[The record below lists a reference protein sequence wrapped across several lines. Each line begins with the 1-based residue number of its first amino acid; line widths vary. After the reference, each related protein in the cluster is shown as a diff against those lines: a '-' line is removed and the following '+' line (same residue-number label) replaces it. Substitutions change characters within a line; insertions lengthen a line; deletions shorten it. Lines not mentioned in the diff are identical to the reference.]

1 MMPRPFAA
9 VLPLLFATLA
19 AVLALPGFPALA
31 QQGDATAPPA
41 AAAPGGHQRQRANHL
56 TGETSPYL
64 LLHVHNPVD
73 WHPWGP
79 EAFAKAKA
87 EGKPVFLSIG
97 YSSCH
102 WCHVMERESFSD
114 EEIAAYLNEHFVAIK
129 VDREERP
136 DIDDIYMTAL
146 QVYYQAVGSP
156 QGGGWPMSMFLT
168 PEGKP
173 MLGGTYFPPRDRQGR
188 PGFLNVLKQVHS
200 IWTDHHDEIVG
211 HADII
216 AGEVRRIMQ
225 PAPGESIVPLD
236 RSLVTAAVEALKNE
250 YDPEYG
256 GVDFDPQQPVG
267 PKFPVPSR
275 LMLLQSQ
282 IASAATQTKSISDA
296 TDPPLTVTSNKAAE
310 DDAAESVTTLQML
323 DHTLEQMA
331 RGGIF
336 DHLGGGFHRYS
347 TDRRW
352 LVPHFEKMLY
362 DNAQLAEV
370 YAQAYRRTNRK
381 LYRDIAERTFEF
393 VLRDLTDSEGGFY
406 SALDAQTDGIEG
418 KFYVWSPEQ
427 VVETLGEQDAEL
439 FKQVYGLTQPEFFEH
454 GYVLHLSQPLETTAG
469 QLDLPAEELRQRLA
483 AAREKLLKVRNQR
496 PALLKDDKILTSWNG
511 LMIRAL
517 AVGGDALGREDLI
530 AAARKGALFVLAS
543 LRDEE
548 GRLLRTHRE
557 GESKLNAYL
566 DDYAFLVD
574 GLLALHK
581 VTGETE
587 WLNAARRLT
596 DDQIAMFWDDEGH
609 GFFFTPDHHEELLAR
624 TRNAYDS
631 VIPSGNAVAVRNLVR
646 LAQLTGEVSYRDRA
660 TQTLQVFAA
669 NLQERPTGLTFM
681 ALALD
686 EYLTAFG
693 DAPPAETVASRSDE
707 GTPQVAQAGRPGPAT
722 RGNEEPLIVAGRTN
736 PRDKEAKVAAKIYLS
751 VDRLPPGGE
760 AEVAI
765 LLEIQD
771 GWHINTNPASDDFLI
786 PTEITAKSEGK
797 LELKDIRYPKGHPFR
812 MAGFDDPITV
822 YEGEVLFKGK
832 IVAPRSAAGRTE
844 KLDVEI
850 GYQSCN
856 DKTCLRPTQASVT
869 LQIPVAPAGQA
880 GKPINQRLFRKQPA
894 QK

>member
-1 MMPRPFAA
+1 MMPRPCAALLPLILATLTA
-9 VLPLLFATLA
+9 VL
-19 AVLALPGFPALA
+19 GFPDRGALA
-31 QQGDATAPPA
+31 QPTDQSSKPA
-41 AAAPGGHQRQRANHL
+41 AGTDRAPQRQRANHL
-56 TGETSPYL
+56 AGETSPYL

-73 WHPWGP
+73 WYPWGP
-79 EAFAKAKA
+79 DAFAKAKA

-114 EEIAAYLNEHFVAIK
+114 EEIAKYLNEHFVAIK

-225 PAPGESIVPLD
+225 PSPGESDVTLD
-236 RSLVTAAVEALKNE
+236 RSLVTAAVEALGNE
-250 YDPEYG
+250 YDPEFG

-282 IASAATQTKSISDA
+282 IAPAATGTPSQEQ
-296 TDPPLTVTSNKAAE
+296 PQ
-310 DDAAESVTTLQML
+310 SVTVNKPTDNAPAQLTPQQML

-370 YAQAYRRTNRK
+370 YAEAYRRTNRR
-381 LYRDIAERTFEF
+381 LYRDIAERTFAF
-393 VLRDLTDSEGGFY
+393 VLRELTDAEGGFY
-406 SALDAQTDGIEG
+406 SALDAQTDGVEG
-418 KFYVWSPEQ
+418 QFYVWSPAQ
-427 VVETLGEQDAEL
+427 VQKVLGEEDAEL
-439 FKQVYGLTQPEFFEH
+439 FNQVYGLTKPEFFEH
-454 GYVLHLSQPLETTAG
+454 GYVLHLPQPLETTADE
-469 QLDLPAEELRQRLA
+469 LDLPAEELRQRLA
-483 AAREKLLKVRNQR
+483 AMREKLLKARNER

-530 AAARKGALFVLAS
+530 DAARKGALFVLAN

-557 GESKLNAYL
+557 GKSKLNAYL

-574 GLLALHK
+574 GLLALHR
-581 VTGETE
+581 VTGEAE

-596 DDQIAMFWDDEGH
+596 DDQLAMFWDEEGH
-609 GFFFTPDHHEELLAR
+609 GFYFTPDHHEELLAR

-646 LAQLTGEVSYRDRA
+646 LAQLTGEVSYRNRA
-660 TQTLQVFAA
+660 TQTLQVFAK

-686 EYLTAFG
+686 EYLSASG
-693 DAPPAETVASRSDE
+693 DVPPAETVASRSDE
-707 GTPQVAQAGRPGPAT
+707 GTPQVAQAGRPGAAGPA
-722 RGNEEPLIVAGRTN
+722 NEEPLIVAGRTN
-736 PRDKEAKVAAKIYLS
+736 PRDKESKVAAKIYLS
-751 VDRLPPGGE
+751 VDKLPPGGE

-786 PTEITAKSEGK
+786 PTEITAESDGK
-797 LELKDIRYPKGHPFR
+797 LELTDVNYPKGHPFR
-812 MAGFDDPITV
+812 MAGFDDPISV
-822 YEGEVLFKGK
+822 YEGQVVLKGRIK
-832 IVAPRSAAGRTE
+832 APAAAAGKTE
-844 KLDVEI
+844 KLDVQI

-869 LQIPVAPAGQA
+869 LQLPVAPAGQT
-880 GKPINQRLFRKQPA
+880 GKPINQRLFRKQPS